1 VSAERI
7 LIVNLTRFGDL
18 LQTSP
23 TIVALRERHPGV
35 AITLLAERNFADVCD
50 GIPGIDRVYRVDLD
64 RLGNLVLSGG
74 DALIEGYRY
83 VEDVIHEL
91 RAARFDL
98 ALNFSSS
105 RMTAVFMGLLGIPD
119 VRGWSMTTD
128 GLRVIRHPWARL
140 FATMCLNRRV
150 AAFNLVDYYRAMAGG
165 GGATRR
171 LLYDISPAAGTFAD
185 ALLAAAGVQSGDR
198 LVALQLGASR
208 AIRQWPAAAFAAL
221 GRHLAAAGH
230 RVVLTGGGA
239 DRALA
244 ATVAADLG
252 AHAIDA
258 SGKTGV
264 AELGALLARTHLLVS
279 GDTGPMHMAAAVG
292 TPIVGLFFGP
302 ASPFDTG
309 PYGADHVLLHATASC
324 GPCDHNVSCL
334 NAFCRDEITPEA
346 VATAVG
352 ARLAGDWG
360 AIESLAR
367 TRTAMRVYRTAF
379 DVDGLYCCRL
389 IGTPPLEREDA
400 LRRAYR
406 ATWLAVLG
414 VRPGRARRTHDAHR
428 LLAGVRLLAAAPGT
442 IDVAPFAALARLARD
457 GEETAHR
464 LATEAGQRAFSLDE
478 IERLGRELDIL
489 DRTLLEHGG
498 VHADTAVLTQMFKFG
513 KENLEGDDVAT
524 LARETAA
531 LYGELALEADLMTA
545 LLGGAAVEE
554 HEADACL
561 HQ

>member
-1 VSAERI
+1 VSAERV

-23 TIVALRERHPGV
+23 TVAALRERHPRA

-50 GIPGIDRVYRVDLD
+50 GIPGIDRVYRMDLD
-64 RLGNLVLSGG
+64 RLGNLVLGG
-74 DALIEGYRY
+74 GGALLEGYRY
-83 VEDVIHEL
+83 VEDVITEL

-105 RMTAVFMGLLGIPD
+105 RMTAVFMSLLGIPD
-119 VRGWSMTTD
+119 VRGWSMTAD

-150 AAFNLVDYYRAMAGG
+150 AAFNLVDYYCAMAGG

-171 LLYDISPAAGTFAD
+171 LLYEISPAARDFAA
-185 ALLAAAGVQSGDR
+185 ALLAAAGVHAGER

-208 AIRQWPAAAFAAL
+208 VVRQWPAAAFTAL
-221 GRHLAAAGH
+221 GRRLAAAGH
-230 RVVLTGGGA
+230 RVVLVGGGA
-239 DRALA
+239 DRPLA
-244 ATVAADLG
+244 VAVAAELG
-252 AHAIDA
+252 AQAIDA
-258 SGKTGV
+258 CGRTGV

-309 PYGADHVLLHATASC
+309 PYGADHVLLHATAPC

-334 NAFCRDEITPEA
+334 NPFCRDEITPEA
-346 VATAVG
+346 VAVAVG
-352 ARLAGDWG
+352 ARLAADWD

-367 TRTAMRVYRTAF
+367 ASATMRVYRTAF
-379 DVDGLYCCRL
+379 DAHGLYCCRL
-389 IGTPPLEREDA
+389 LGAPPLGREDE

-406 ATWLAVLG
+406 ATWLAVL
-414 VRPGRARRTHDAHR
+414 
-428 LLAGVRLLAAAPGT
+428 AGVPLPTPSPGT
-442 IDVAPFAALARLARD
+442 IDVGPFAALARLARD
-457 GEETAHR
+457 GEEIAGR
-464 LATEAGQRAFSLDE
+464 LAAEVEQGAAALDAV
-478 IERLGRELDIL
+478 ERLGRELEIL
-489 DRTLLEHGG
+489 DRALLEHGA
-498 VHADTAVLTQMFKFG
+498 VHADTGVLTQMFKFG

-524 LARETAA
+524 LARETAT
-531 LYGELALEADLMTA
+531 LYRELVLEADLMTV
-545 LLGGAAVEE
+545 LLGGAAAQE